1 MARLPD
7 ANVLGGLDN
16 LNSRR
21 PIATYDDSAIARGDA
36 AAAEAIGQG
45 VGNLGKGLVSIGGS
59 FADIEVRK
67 QTAERTQARA
77 EMLAAKVDLDSQFSK
92 DTNYKDMPSRY
103 EKELNG
109 LTEKAAGLLSTPGN
123 KQRFLDEI
131 KPTVRHGVASI
142 VSRAR
147 TLEAETNV
155 GYTLE
160 RGVKLQN
167 AALSSDDP
175 AVRNQAIQSYNDQVD
190 SLVLRGFRTPAQALA
205 MKQDFAHQYAV
216 ASTAQKIDTDP
227 AAVVTELSNPSG
239 SIYEFMRP
247 AEREQLLRQARQGV
261 VQQKTKDAYS
271 QGEFYER
278 QIIDFNAGRTT
289 LPDRAQIENDPILD
303 EPRRNVI
310 LRQHDAAAAAGV
322 QFQQF
327 AQKFAD
333 PNGGP
338 FNPFDKADQDGIDK
352 TYQMLGGGM
361 PALQKIVD
369 RTNIIPKS
377 AVVQMRGDLVS
388 GDVKRVAGA
397 LQLASSLRSR
407 NDNILTAG
415 VSGGEDIDKAVTRF
429 EHDVAHL
436 GFTPEQAARRY
447 VESQTPEYKEK
458 VERRNKNEN
467 LNEIIKKNTSVD
479 DIRSR
484 YDTWFSFAPA
494 AGFTPEAKDAMTGD
508 YQGLVRQFYLEGS
521 PIEEA
526 KELALKQ
533 LGRVWGVSKVS
544 GNDTVMR
551 YPPETAPAYRG
562 IENVSDQ
569 VAEQAIADI
578 KAEYGIDVKRE
589 HLRLDPIPRGQ
600 LTAAQHQSGME
611 PRYLLSWK
619 KPGEPEQ
626 TFLPGRGFYAS
637 RDTMLAAQSAKREAA
652 VKAAREKLDAFER
665 DVQDFQSDPM
675 NAPINPRVRQPPAAT
690 IEQAGRSAAQ
700 SKRGEF
706 DRAVEEQQSYPE
718 NAPINLRPSSGSRL
732 PK

>member
-77 EMLAAKVDLDSQFSK
+77 EALAAKVDLDSQFAS
-92 DTNYKDMPSRY
+92 DTKYQDMPSRY
-103 EKELNG
+103 EKELAG
-109 LTEKAAGLLSTPGN
+109 VTEKAAGLISTPGN

-227 AAVVTELSNPSG
+227 AAVVTELSDPKG

-289 LPDRAQIENDPILD
+289 LPDRVQIENDPVLD
-303 EPRRNVI
+303 EPRRNAI
-310 LRQHDAAAAAGV
+310 LRQYDAANASAV
-322 QFQQF
+322 KYQQF

-397 LQLASSLRSR
+397 LQLASNLNSR
-407 NDNILTAG
+407 NPTILSANVQG
-415 VSGGEDIDKAVTRF
+415 SKDIEDAVTTF
-429 EHDVAHL
+429 EHRVQDL
-436 GFTPEQAARRY
+436 GMTAEQAAQKY
-447 VESQTPEYKEK
+447 VESQTPEYQAK
-458 VERRNKNEN
+458 VKARIKSED
-467 LNEIIKKNTSVD
+467 LNEIVKKQVSVD
-479 DIRSR
+479 DLRGAF
-484 YDTWFSFAPA
+484 DTSWWPGKPQVGIDPDQRKVMYGDYEELFR
-494 AGFTPEAKDAMTGD
+494 ENYNNTGD
-508 YQGLVRQFYLEGS
+508 VEQS
-521 PIEEA
+521 KA
-526 KELALKQ
+526 LAIKQ
-533 LGRVWGVSKVS
+533 LKKTWGVSSVTGKDV
-544 GNDTVMR
+544 VMR
-551 YPPETAPAYRG
+551 YAPENAPVYRG
-562 IENVSDQ
+562 IEDAPKQIAS
-569 VAEQAIADI
+569 QAIAAI
-578 KAEYGIDVKRE
+578 KEQTGEEVTADR
-589 HLRLDPIPRGQ
+589 LRLRPVPGGR
-600 LTAAQHQSGME
+600 TSM
-611 PRYLLSWK
+611 PYWR
-619 KPGEPEQ
+619 GEPPPYVLEYVDKNGVLQ
-626 TFLPGRGFYAS
+626 SVGYGKGFVADPKIMQGS
-637 RDTMLAAQSAKREAA
+637 AAERLAKRTAEAE
-652 VKAAREKLDAFER
+652 ARRNFMPG
-665 DVQDFQSDPM
+665 S
-675 NAPINPRVRQPPAAT
+675 
-690 IEQAGRSAAQ
+690 
-700 SKRGEF
+700 GEP
-706 DRAVEEQQSYPE
+706 Y
-718 NAPINLRPSSGSRL
+718 
-732 PK
+732 